1 MIGGKTSE
9 TKCKP
14 PDCLTFEAMYSNLE
28 KYKYKEEFQVQ
39 TCKDESRTDPLAF
52 GQGVPK
58 ECDGGQ
64 HGEELSVKRNKMCLP
79 ASTPQSCVI
88 IKRLY

>member
-1 MIGGKTSE
+1 MH
-9 TKCKP
+9 
-14 PDCLTFEAMYSNLE
+14 SNLE
-28 KYKYKEEFQVQ
+28 KHKYKEEFQVQ

-64 HGEELSVKRNKMCLP
+64 HSEELSVKRNKMCLP
-79 ASTPQSCVI
+79 VYLLQHLKVV
-88 IKRLY
+88 L